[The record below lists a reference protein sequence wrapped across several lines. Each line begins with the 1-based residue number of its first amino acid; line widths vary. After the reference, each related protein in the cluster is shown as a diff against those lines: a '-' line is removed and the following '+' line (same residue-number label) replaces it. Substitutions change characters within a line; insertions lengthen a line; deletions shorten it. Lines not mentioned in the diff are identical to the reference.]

1 LPEKSGQ
8 SEAVEALLMPLAPR
22 RPSLMT
28 RTAAS
33 PILHLIRR
41 VVEDQRLKD
50 LPDQELLRCFLAE
63 RDQAAFDALLRR
75 HGSMVFDV
83 CRNVLGNE
91 QGAEDAFQATFL
103 VLAQKAAAIRKKS
116 SVGSW
121 LYGVAYRTAN
131 KARSCSAKRRKHE
144 ARVPRL
150 MATTPADDISW
161 REIRQL
167 LYSELNRLPE
177 CYRAPV
183 VLCYLEE
190 NSQQEAA
197 RFLGISRGTLQRRLD
212 AGRAL
217 LRTRLV
223 RRGLGPAAILAIS
236 TWPSTKVSGL
246 VPFGLLDSTVK
257 ASVLIGAGEAA
268 RGVISPKVLA
278 LTEGVLKAMFLSK
291 LRLVSAMFLAVSISA
306 GLAGWTYR
314 ATAQTG
320 PQGPR
325 FQPQQQGQQ
334 EPPVRDEGPG
344 RPARHVRGGPAAD
357 ELDALRLEID
367 ALRKEVRADRER
379 IKALEAEAHARNEKP
394 GDLYQNAKE
403 SEHLNRFSSEHLLNR
418 FPQDKAR
425 ADERNQPGQQ
435 PGNLYQNAKKSESF
449 NRFPQSDAG
458 ADKQKQP
465 SQLSGPDTA
474 GTKKGQS
481 SDRMDAFLA
490 PSQRRQR
497 SSDAFAEAESALRK
511 LRQNPRD
518 KQAAQALERATQ
530 RLKVEAARERLED
543 PNSNRPQKH

>member
-1 LPEKSGQ
+1 
-8 SEAVEALLMPLAPR
+8 
-22 RPSLMT
+22 MT

-63 RDQAAFDALLRR
+63 RDQAAFEALLRR

-91 QGAEDAFQATFL
+91 QEAEDAFQATFL

-121 LYGVAYRTAN
+121 LYGVAYRTAH
-131 KARSCSAKRRKHE
+131 KARSCSARRRKHE
-144 ARVPRL
+144 ARISSQT
-150 MATTPADDISW
+150 ATTPADDISW
-161 REIRQL
+161 RELRQL
-167 LYSELNRLPE
+167 LYAELNRLPE

-190 NSQQEAA
+190 HPQQEAA
-197 RFLGISRGTLQRRLD
+197 RFLGISRATLQRRLD

-223 RRGLGPAAILAIS
+223 RRGLGGPAAILAIS
-236 TWPSTKVSGL
+236 TWPSTKVSAL

-257 ASVLIGAGEAA
+257 ASVRIGAGEAA
-268 RGVISPKVLA
+268 KVVISPKVLA

-291 LRLVSAMFLAVSISA
+291 LRLVSAMFLAVSVGV
-306 GLAGWTYR
+306 GLAGWSYR
-314 ATAQTG
+314 AMAQTD
-320 PQGPR
+320 PSTQ
-325 FQPQQQGQQ
+325 QPNYPATATR
-334 EPPVRDEGPG
+334 ED
-344 RPARHVRGGPAAD
+344 RPARPVERPLAD

-394 GDLYQNAKE
+394 ADLYQNAPK

-418 FPQDKAR
+418 FPQDNAG
-425 ADERNQPGQQ
+425 ADMRNQPGQQ
-435 PGNLYQNAKKSESF
+435 PGNLYQNAPMSESF
-449 NRFPQSDAG
+449 NRFSQTDAG

-465 SQLSGPDTA
+465 GQLSGPDTA

-481 SDRMDAFLA
+481 SDRMDSFLA

-530 RLKVEAARERLED
+530 RLKVEAAGERLED